1 MPPRV
6 RITPLNPNHLPA
18 AAAASMD
25 QGWLTTHDWR
35 ARARALTPLLAAA
48 APRIDAAKALPADVQ
63 DALFDAKMF
72 RMLLPRSHGGAEL
85 DIATFF
91 EVICAIAEG
100 DASAAWSVA
109 QSNGCAMAAAYMA
122 PEAARQVFG
131 PARAVLSWGYPAGPC
146 QMRPVEGGWRVS
158 GSWGFGSGSRHSTW
172 VGGHCQVQ
180 DAGGVVQKNAEGLAQ
195 ERTALIPRAAITL
208 TDDQWAVIGLRGT
221 GSDSYA
227 VKDLFVPAVLC
238 IVPRA
243 VGRDQQQAA
252 DAVIQTESERRE
264 AGTLYRFS
272 PTTVYQ
278 AGFAA
283 VALGIA
289 RAMLNSFITLAGQ
302 KTPSLGNQMLRDN
315 SVIQTRVANSEA
327 RLASMRAWL
336 LQSLRESWDTC
347 AAGGSHTFEDRVTLR
362 LASTYAIREVRQV
375 AQDAYDDAG
384 ATAIF
389 ETHPFERRMRDM
401 LAVTQQIQANPLHLQ
416 TAGQHYLGMKA
427 GTRFI

>member
-1 MPPRV
+1 M
-6 RITPLNPNHLPA
+6 NPNDLPA
-18 AAAASMD
+18 ASIEPGPLAS
-25 QGWLTTHDWR
+25 HDWL
-35 ARARALTPLLAAA
+35 AKARALTPLLAAA
-48 APRIDAAKALPADVQ
+48 APRIDAAKALPPDVQ

-72 RMLLPRSHGGAEL
+72 RMLLPRTQGGAEL
-85 DIATFF
+85 DLPTFF

-109 QSNGCAMAAAYMA
+109 QSNGCAMSAAYMA
-122 PEAARQVFG
+122 PDAAHAVFG
-131 PARAVLSWGYPAGPC
+131 NPRAVLSWGYPAGPC
-146 QMRPVEGGWRVS
+146 QMRPVEGGWRVT
-158 GSWGFGSGSRHSTW
+158 GHWGFGSGSRHSTW

-180 DAGGVVQKNAEGLAQ
+180 DAHGVVKKNAEGQAQ

-208 TDDQWAVIGLRGT
+208 TDAEWAVIGLRGT

-227 VKDLFVPAVLC
+227 VKDLFVPAALC
-238 IVPRA
+238 VVPRA

-252 DAVIQTESERRE
+252 DAVIDVETERRE
-264 AGTLYRFS
+264 TGTLYRFS
-272 PTTVYQ
+272 PTIVYQ
-278 AGFAA
+278 AGFSA

-289 RAMLNSFITLAGQ
+289 RAMLNSFITLASQ
-302 KTPSLGNQMLRDN
+302 KTPSLGNQLLRDN
-315 SVIQTRVANSEA
+315 SVLQTRVANSEA
-327 RLASMRAWL
+327 RLAAMRAWL
-336 LQSLRESWDTC
+336 LQSLRESWEHC
-347 AAGGSHTFEDRVTLR
+347 AASGSHAFGHRVTMR

-389 ETHPFERRMRDM
+389 ESHPFERRMRDM

>member
-1 MPPRV
+1 M
-6 RITPLNPNHLPA
+6 NPHDLPA
-18 AAAASMD
+18 AASIDIAQRASH
-25 QGWLTTHDWR
+25 GWL
-35 ARARALTPLLAAA
+35 ARARGLTPLLSAAA
-48 APRIDAAKALPADVQ
+48 ARIDAAKALPVDVQ
-63 DALFDAKMF
+63 DALFDANMF
-72 RMLLPRSHGGAEL
+72 RLLLPRSQGGAEL
-85 DIATFF
+85 DLPTFF

-122 PEAARQVFG
+122 PEAARQVFSG
-131 PARAVLSWGYPAGPC
+131 PRAVLSWGYPAGPC
-146 QMRPVEGGWRVS
+146 HMRPVEGGWRVT
-158 GSWGFGSGSRHSTW
+158 GTWGFGSGSRHSTW

-180 DAGGVVQKNAEGLAQ
+180 DASGVVQKNAEGVAQ

-208 TDDQWAVIGLRGT
+208 TDDKWAVIGLRGT

-227 VKDLFVPAVLC
+227 VKDLFVPAALC
-238 IVPRA
+238 VVPRA

-252 DAVIQTESERRE
+252 DAVIEVEPERRE

-272 PTTVYQ
+272 PTIVYQ
-278 AGFAA
+278 AGFSA

-289 RAMLNSFITLAGQ
+289 RAMLNSFITLASQ

-315 SVIQTRVANSEA
+315 SVIQLRVANSEA
-327 RLASMRAWL
+327 RLAAMRAWL
-336 LQSLRESWDTC
+336 LQSLRESWQHC
-347 AAGGSHTFEDRVTLR
+347 AASGSHAFGHRVTMR

>member
-1 MPPRV
+1 M
-6 RITPLNPNHLPA
+6 NPNDLPA
-18 AAAASMD
+18 TASIEPG
-25 QGWLTTHDWR
+25 QLANHDGL

-72 RMLLPRSHGGAEL
+72 RMLLPRSQGGAEL
-85 DIATFF
+85 DMPTFF
-91 EVICAIAEG
+91 DVICAIAEG

-122 PEAARQVFG
+122 ADAAREVFG
-131 PARAVLSWGYPAGPC
+131 NPRAVLSWGYPAGPC
-146 QMRPVEGGWRVS
+146 HMRPVEGGWNVT
-158 GSWGFGSGSRHSTW
+158 GNWGFGSGSRHSTW

-180 DAGGVVQKNAEGLAQ
+180 DAHGVVQKNAEGLPQ
-195 ERTALIPRAAITL
+195 ERTAIIPRSAITL
-208 TDDQWAVIGLRGT
+208 TDDKWAVLGLRGT

-227 VKDLFVPAVLC
+227 VKDLFVPAALC

-243 VGRDQQQAA
+243 VGRDQQQALN
-252 DAVIQTESERRE
+252 AVHNVEIERRE

-272 PTTVYQ
+272 PTIVYQ
-278 AGFAA
+278 AGFSA

-289 RAMLNSFITLAGQ
+289 RAMLNSFITLASQ
-302 KTPSLGNQMLRDN
+302 KTPSLGNQLLRDN
-315 SVIQTRVANSEA
+315 SVIQLRVANSEA
-327 RLASMRAWL
+327 RLAAMRAWL
-336 LQSLRESWDTC
+336 LQSLRESWQHC
-347 AAGGSHTFEDRVTLR
+347 AASGGHLFEHRVTMR
-362 LASTYAIREVRQV
+362 LACTYAIREARQV

-416 TAGQHYLGMKA
+416 TTGQHYLGMKA
-427 GTRFI
+427 STRFI